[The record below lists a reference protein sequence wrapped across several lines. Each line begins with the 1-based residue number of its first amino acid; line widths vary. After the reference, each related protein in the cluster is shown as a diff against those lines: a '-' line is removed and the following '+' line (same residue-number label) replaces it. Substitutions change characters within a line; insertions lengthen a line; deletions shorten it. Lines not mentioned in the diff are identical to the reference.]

1 MTIIIKN
8 KATLLFDDFKI
19 KCSVGKKGFSIKKK
33 EGDYTSPRGTFNLGN
48 LYYRA
53 DRLQKPVSKLKCIKI
68 NKNMGWCD
76 DPKSK
81 YYNKLIVIRKN
92 LKISFEK
99 LFRKDHKYDL
109 LIPIKYNYKKIVKNK
124 GSAIFLPK
132 ITLQLKYSFKGEDFL
147 ILSKLIKK
155 TTKLKLI
162 RSFPK
167 CSANSQKVD
176 LYSTASR

>member
-124 GSAIFLPK
+124 GSAIFLHLTKNYLPTKGCIALSLNDLEILMKIIKRSSKIK
-132 ITLQLKYSFKGEDFL
+132 IT
-147 ILSKLIKK
+147 
-155 TTKLKLI
+155 
-162 RSFPK
+162 
-167 CSANSQKVD
+167 
-176 LYSTASR
+176 